1 MDEETFNRR
10 CASLLQ
16 VVFPPG
22 KPHAERY
29 EFDLD
34 GQELAA
40 LGYAIAHWAFME
52 EALLQAT
59 VGIAA
64 DLGISEPSGAR
75 QDAFRARLRAFSTAA
90 EQIPDEPIRTWFM
103 SLVGRISNENGL
115 RQRLVHGLWSFDMAD
130 PDCLL
135 VEKPDEHGGKRLAVN
150 TERIIAFAQRVSE
163 ISMKL
168 LNPNGLTIQ
177 DIAAEREGSSGY
189 FSRSFLRMIQPDKS

>member
-1 MDEETFNRR
+1 MDEETFKRR
-10 CASLLQ
+10 RASLLQ
-16 VVFPPG
+16 ALFPPG
-22 KPHAERY
+22 KAHAERY

-34 GQELAA
+34 QQELAA
-40 LGYAIAHWAFME
+40 LGYAVAHWAFME

-75 QDAFRARLRAFSTAA
+75 QDAFRARLRAFSTVA
-90 EQIPDEPIRTWFM
+90 EQIPDEPTRTRFV

-115 RQRLVHGLWSFDMAD
+115 RQKLVHGLWSFDMAD

-135 VEKPDEHGGKRLAVN
+135 VEKPDGHGGKCLAVN
-150 TERIIAFAQRVSE
+150 TDRIIAFAQSVSE

-168 LNPNGLTIQ
+168 LHPNGLAID

-189 FSRSFLRMIQPDKS
+189 LSRSFLRGVKD